1 MSDAT
6 SQNKRDCPALFQ
18 GAAFWVL
25 FCVAAVVIRGV
36 RWDENYEFAQVL
48 TGQVPYPEGHP
59 LSVYVRSVFSG
70 QTWLAAL
77 MMWFGANTTLLC
89 GFRNVLFLLAA
100 TLPPFVFTAAISG
113 KNRWGHLA
121 AFLTLEG
128 VLMEFDGSYP
138 MRVWPELY
146 SNGQI
151 GDGWALITLFAL
163 LAGCWRAAGSLAGLL
178 PAVHLGQLPGIGIFG
193 LLWLVRGSKQGDGAA
208 IRRAIPWGVVAVGLC
223 VALFLVMRLQA
234 PEMPEAGS
242 YAVAGDPQ
250 PIWQGFVAER
260 EPHRRFPAGNS
271 HVLLI
276 GTLVLCSFARKR
288 ETHPLRVRFYGAI
301 LLYTGI
307 IAAITWITM
316 AVHAATQPSPPML
329 LLQWLPYR
337 LVNHIAPLLL
347 AVAVSILASHERT
360 RPIPV
365 LLLVFALLRPFLGA
379 LMSAEVW
386 RAYLFNGEAVTFAL
400 YGAALAA
407 LFRDEIR
414 DSAWNG
420 LWALLAAAALAPY
433 HQYGAACV
441 AAGGAF
447 TVSWSAYANRKFAMA
462 GGVIAVAAACMCSG
476 LTMLE
481 NQWGHREHL
490 PKSDLDNAVAKVLVE
505 QSDPASPLIAPLD
518 TYALQARIDHAVLID
533 AATGSFL
540 TYLPAL
546 APAIQAMYED
556 VYGIR
561 FDGRGQSV
569 PWNQVWAARDAPAWE
584 ALGRK
589 YSAEF
594 LLTPADIPVQLPDT
608 ACVLRTDAA
617 ALYRIY
623 KAP

>member
-1 MSDAT
+1 MSGAT
-6 SQNKRDCPALFQ
+6 SQNKRVCPALFQ

-48 TGQVPYPEGHP
+48 TGLVPYPEGHP
-59 LSVYVRSVFSG
+59 LSVYVHSIFSG

-77 MMWFGANTTLLC
+77 MMRCGANATLLC

-100 TLPPFVFTAAISG
+100 VLPPFLFTAAITG

-121 AFLTLEG
+121 AFLMLEG

-138 MRVWPELY
+138 IRVWPELY
-146 SNGQI
+146 SNGQV

-163 LAGCWRAAGSLAGLL
+163 LAGYWRAAGALAGLL
-178 PAVHLGQLPGIGIFG
+178 PAVHLGQLPGIGIIG
-193 LLWLVRGSKQGDGAA
+193 LLWLARGSRQGDGAA
-208 IRRAIPWGVVAVGLC
+208 IRRAILWGMVAVGLC
-223 VALFLVMRLQA
+223 LALLVFTRLQA
-234 PEMPEAGS
+234 PEMPETGA
-242 YAVAGDPQ
+242 YAAAGDPQ
-250 PIWQGFVAER
+250 PIWQRFVAER

-276 GTLVLCSFARKR
+276 GTLVLCTLARKR
-288 ETHPLRVRFYGAI
+288 ETDPLRARFYGGI

-316 AVHAATQPSPPML
+316 AVHAATQPSPPLL

-347 AVAVSILASHERT
+347 AVAVSILANRERM

-379 LMSAEVW
+379 LMSTEVW

-400 YGAALAA
+400 YGAALAT
-407 LFRDEIR
+407 LCHD
-414 DSAWNG
+414 DQGHGWNG
-420 LWALLAAAALAPY
+420 LWALFTAAALAPY

-441 AAGGAF
+441 GSGVVLALLLGTYRARA
-447 TVSWSAYANRKFAMA
+447 FAMT
-462 GGVIAVAAACMCSG
+462 GGIAAIAVACTCSAVV
-476 LTMLE
+476 MLE
-481 NQWGHREHL
+481 NQWAHREHL
-490 PKSDLDNAVAKVLVE
+490 PKSELDNAVSEVLAE
-505 QSDPASPLIAPLD
+505 QASTGSPLIAPLD
-518 TYALQARIDHAVLID
+518 TYALQARIDHPVLID

-561 FDGRGQSV
+561 FDGRGQGV
-569 PWNQVWAARDAPAWE
+569 PWNQVWAERDAPAWE

-594 LLTPADIPVQLPDT
+594 LLAPADIPVHLPEVT
-608 ACVLRTDAA
+608 CVLRTDSAA
-617 ALYRIY
+617 FYRIY
-623 KAP
+623 NAP